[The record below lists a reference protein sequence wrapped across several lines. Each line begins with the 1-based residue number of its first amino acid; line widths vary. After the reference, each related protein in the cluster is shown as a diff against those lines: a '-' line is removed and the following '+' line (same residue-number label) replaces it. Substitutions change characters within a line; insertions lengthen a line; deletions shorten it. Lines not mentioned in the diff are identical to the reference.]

1 MYLAWV
7 AGGPKAYAHAVNHR
21 HSNRHTHKHIRHEVH
36 WCFFNVPTVM
46 QEPHRHRIKYHQK
59 NRNNSVSGNACN
71 KSPTG
76 INSTLNNRT
85 AIIVCKFITCYWT
98 KWVSHR
104 MGRIVRRW
112 PKREQFVLANE
123 QKSHIDEMGML
134 CVCRQAHHHNMIS
147 GKQKM
152 KENRIVQK
160 NMLLLLMLLLCYA
173 HWQLNVMQATSINK
187 QQASIYTRTYI
198 FLSIIL
204 LWSKASAHTTRAR
217 APHISTPTMS
227 DW

>member
-1 MYLAWV
+1 
-7 AGGPKAYAHAVNHR
+7 
-21 HSNRHTHKHIRHEVH
+21 
-36 WCFFNVPTVM
+36 
-46 QEPHRHRIKYHQK
+46 
-59 NRNNSVSGNACN
+59 
-71 KSPTG
+71 
-76 INSTLNNRT
+76 
-85 AIIVCKFITCYWT
+85 
-98 KWVSHR
+98 

-173 HWQLNVMQATSINK
+173 H
-187 QQASIYTRTYI
+187 
-198 FLSIIL
+198 
-204 LWSKASAHTTRAR
+204 
-217 APHISTPTMS
+217 
-227 DW
+227 